1 MVTTRTSGSNRQIES
16 QKLRYTQGLRIT
28 GSQKQL
34 DYEEFLHNQDHRKDR
49 LDSDI
54 AREGSTRD
62 NQMVA
67 GSSKTISNRKQDY
80 LP

>member
-1 MVTTRTSGSNRQIES
+1 MVTTRISGSNRQLES
-16 QKLRYTQGLRIT
+16 QKLRYTQDLRIT

-49 LDSDI
+49 LQSDI
-54 AREGSTRD
+54 VRAGSTRD

-67 GSSKTISNRKQDY
+67 GNSKTISNRKQDY

>member
-1 MVTTRTSGSNRQIES
+1 LVTTRTSGSNRQIES

-54 AREGSTRD
+54 AR
-62 NQMVA
+62 
-67 GSSKTISNRKQDY
+67 
-80 LP
+80 